1 MPKLLNRFEL
11 AKELQTII
19 ENTSEYL
26 ILISPY
32 FKLNE
37 ELKKALSKLK
47 LNTNLELIV
56 VYGKNEEDKRKSLSD
71 EDMTFFKS
79 FSNIEIRYHKRLH
92 AKIYTNEDKCLITSL
107 NLHDYSLKENIEVGI
122 LTKSKRLDSFIN
134 LANAVSKNLL
144 PESLDIQAFE
154 FAQYI
159 IEKSTIEYKKE
170 IKKEKYLFGYLQL

>member
-37 ELKKALSKLK
+37 ELKRALSKLK
-47 LNTNLELIV
+47 LNTNLELII

-71 EDMTFFKS
+71 EDIAFFKS

-92 AKIYTNEDKCLITSL
+92 AKIYTNEDKCLITS
-107 NLHDYSLKENIEVGI
+107 
-122 LTKSKRLDSFIN
+122 
-134 LANAVSKNLL
+134 
-144 PESLDIQAFE
+144 
-154 FAQYI
+154 
-159 IEKSTIEYKKE
+159 
-170 IKKEKYLFGYLQL
+170 